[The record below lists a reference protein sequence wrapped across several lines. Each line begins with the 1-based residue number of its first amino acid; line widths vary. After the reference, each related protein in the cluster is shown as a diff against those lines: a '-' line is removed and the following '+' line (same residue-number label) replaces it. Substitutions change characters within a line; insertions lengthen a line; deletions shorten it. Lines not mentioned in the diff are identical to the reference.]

1 MDKDSGTL
9 RMYFDGRLEDTEAG
23 VFNDGNYSSLQV
35 GGAIGCL
42 GDTSI
47 TGHIGCFQM
56 YDEALTDDQIYH
68 NYNYHWESRYKW
80 LSDTTIRNNT
90 LKDFGSMT
98 FT

>member
-1 MDKDSGTL
+1 
-9 RMYFDGRLEDTEAG
+9 
-23 VFNDGNYSSLQV
+23 
-35 GGAIGCL
+35 
-42 GDTSI
+42 
-47 TGHIGCFQM
+47 M

>member
-1 MDKDSGTL
+1 
-9 RMYFDGRLEDTEAG
+9 MYFDGRLEDTEAG

-35 GGAIGCL
+35 GGCIGCL
-42 GDTSI
+42 GDHSI

-68 NYNYHWESRYKW
+68 NYQYHWESRYKW
-80 LSDTTIRNNT
+80 LSDSTIQSNT